1 MRFYTLVLSVAA
13 HAAALIFLVVIPLVA
28 LDAVPAARD
37 LTEFIRADAVPPDP
51 PPPPRVARRTDAPTT
66 APRDAAPTVAPEK
79 IGPEIDRPPVAPRT
93 PFDGPELGD
102 RPFGDPA
109 GVLPDVPVIPPPPAE
124 RVYRAGGKIRPPA
137 KVRHVPPV
145 YPPIAQQNKV
155 EGTVILEAVIAET
168 GRVRDVRVLRSV
180 TLLDQAAVDAVRQW
194 HFTPTLL
201 NGEAVPVVMTVTVRF
216 ELKQ

>member
-1 MRFYTLVLSVAA
+1 MRCYTLVLSVAA
-13 HAAALIFLVVIPLVA
+13 HAAALLFLVVIPLVA

-51 PPPPRVARRTDAPTT
+51 PPPPRTGRVTDAPST
-66 APRDAAPTVAPEK
+66 ARRDAAPIAAPEK
-79 IGPEIDRPPVAPRT
+79 IEPEIDRPPVAPAT
-93 PFDGPELGD
+93 PFDGPDLG
-102 RPFGDPA
+102 PVAFGDPA
-109 GVLPDVPVIPPPPAE
+109 GVLPDVAVLVPPPAQ

-137 KVRHVPPV
+137 KVRHVPPE
-145 YPPIAQQNKV
+145 YPWIAQQNKV
-155 EGTVILEAVIAET
+155 EGTVILEAVIAES

-180 TLLDQAAVDAVRQW
+180 PLLDQAAVDAVRQW

-216 ELKQ
+216 ELKK